1 VFSVETKEK
10 RFLTRTIL
18 LSTDIL
24 HSGFDEQDKK
34 DKWTK
39 NSFFTKKKKSD

>member
-18 LSTDIL
+18 LSRDIL

-39 NSFFTKKKKSD
+39 KLFFYKKKSD

>member
-18 LSTDIL
+18 LSRDIL
-24 HSGFDEQDKK
+24 HSGFDEKDKK

-39 NSFFTKKKKSD
+39 NSFLQRKKI